1 MVTATTGLP
10 FGGRRLG
17 AALAILA
24 LAACAG
30 PAGSRQMSCPQS
42 CNRDYD
48 VCSDSAGAGRG
59 GGGSFFGAGA
69 ACQRQLTA
77 CLKSCEVSTAQA
89 KPAAKDPGKAKAG
102 DAPKP
107 PGPP

>member
-1 MVTATTGLP
+1 MEIATTGRCLC
-10 FGGRRLG
+10 

-59 GGGSFFGAGA
+59 GGSFFGVGA

-77 CLKSCEVSTAQA
+77 CLKSCEVSAAQA
-89 KPAAKDPGKAKAG
+89 KPAAKEPGKANPG
-102 DAPKP
+102 EGPKP